1 MSGSEK
7 CIRSCITCRRKDV
20 RPFCPL
26 MSELPVARVEPAIP
40 FGHVGLDF
48 AGPLHVQDEDRDV
61 RKVYICLFTCM
72 VTRAVHIEIVVDL
85 TTTSFLAAFRRFVA
99 RRGTQVVTRCL
110 QVCVRS
116 ETL

>member
-1 MSGSEK
+1 
-7 CIRSCITCRRKDV
+7 
-20 RPFCPL
+20 
-26 MSELPVARVEPAIP
+26 LPVARVEPAIP

-48 AGPLHVQDEDRDV
+48 AGPLHVQDKDRGV

-99 RRGTQVVTRCL
+99 RRGTQVVIRCL